1 MHSTQCWLYLG
12 LWIYPAS
19 LCALNS
25 AILLNSLNKCL
36 PYVFIGFTLFTYV
49 FSVLMTCWIVQILF
63 IGCYRSDVRCSLWPK
78 KKSLN
83 KNWNNFFFAKPFSA
97 KGRSYCI
104 TECHIHSTLGRR
116 VGFEFDGHRSPM
128 AIQRNPLIT
137 IDRLHAFLIHRRLI
151 DGGIMD
157 GPGVSGSNHNTDGPR
172 FHSGPRFA
180 YSDLVIK
187 PSQS

>member
-1 MHSTQCWLYLG
+1 MFTIRLHWFYTVYLRV
-12 LWIYPAS
+12 LS
-19 LCALNS
+19 SDDVLNS
-25 AILLNSLNKCL
+25 SN
-36 PYVFIGFTLFTYV
+36 PFHR
-49 FSVLMTCWIVQILF
+49 VLSI
-63 IGCYRSDVRCSLWPK
+63 RCEMLTVAK